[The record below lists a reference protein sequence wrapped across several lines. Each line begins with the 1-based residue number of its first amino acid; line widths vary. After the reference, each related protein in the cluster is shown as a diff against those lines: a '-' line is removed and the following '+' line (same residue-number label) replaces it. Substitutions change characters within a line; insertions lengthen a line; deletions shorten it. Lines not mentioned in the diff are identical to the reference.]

1 MNDRLPQYANILDAQ
16 TLGVLIN
23 GDEDFF
29 IKDLMELGFMP
40 KMVYI
45 IAYIYAKP
53 TPASPSASDLPP
65 ITEAR
70 ACVKREDVAYAAQKR
85 PSPSTG
91 AKNSTLLT
99 VQKKDNLDAAYNARP
114 PAPSPPPLS
123 LYCAAFHEFNIAM
136 AEPTDLMEF
145 TTGELQ
151 QASEF
156 AMTSLPHYESETV
169 RQAQLQALN
178 LLGRQSLWESK
189 ATNLGQRDI
198 KLDGVASVCYL
209 VFQYPIH
216 TVFMDLRN
224 AVGEGS
230 CDPSE
235 QAQCGSIL
243 NWSSPKYAPIRQVS
257 CRPSFLIG
265 PSGGVLAVWGGTF
278 ADRFYFECLALV
290 YVGPQPMASAVNV
303 LQAGAISQPEL
314 RWPIVYGRWQKSFRC
329 LEHGPNTL
337 ELPPPH
343 VLQPTRK
350 SLHSGSSTSSTP
362 GHNNPSCDTHFPRWR
377 WQTGFLKSPF
387 SAPIRRHFQRSL
399 LSSLLADIARKH
411 TRSWQRT
418 VLPHRCTIAHMRSL
432 LGIGQ
437 SYIEGTTEED
447 HFPGAEQKLVLQRV
461 ISLLH
466 SNGLVFG
473 DLCWPNIITNK
484 IGVYLTDFEWAG
496 PEGVTRYPT
505 DLDGVGL
512 ARGG

>member
-23 GDEDFF
+23 GDEDFL
-29 IKDLMELGFMP
+29 IKDLMKLGFMP

-45 IAYIYAKP
+45 IAYIHAKP

-70 ACVKREDVAYAAQKR
+70 AC
-85 PSPSTG
+85 
-91 AKNSTLLT
+91 
-99 VQKKDNLDAAYNARP
+99 KKDNLDAAYNARP
-114 PAPSPPPLS
+114 PAPSPPQLS
-123 LYCAAFHEFNIAM
+123 LYRVAFHEFNIAM

-151 QASEF
+151 QASKF
-156 AMTSLPHYESETV
+156 MMTSLPHYESETV
-169 RQAQLQALN
+169 RQAQLQVLN
-178 LLGRQSLWESK
+178 LLGRQSLWVSK
-189 ATNLGQRDI
+189 ATNSGQRDI
-198 KLDGVASVCYL
+198 KLDGVASVCHP

-216 TVFMDLRN
+216 TAFMDLRN
-224 AVGEGS
+224 AIGEGS

-235 QAQCGSIL
+235 QAQYEFIL

-265 PSGGVLAVWGGTF
+265 LSGGVLAVWGGTF

-350 SLHSGSSTSSTP
+350 SLHSGSSTSNTP
-362 GHNNPSCDTHFPRWR
+362 GHSNPSCDTHFPRWR
-377 WQTGFLKSPF
+377 SFRVNGSECRLMYKS
-387 SAPIRRHFQRSL
+387 R
-399 LSSLLADIARKH
+399 LANRFPQKSIFRAY
-411 TRSWQRT
+411 S
-418 VLPHRCTIAHMRSL
+418 PSFP
-432 LGIGQ
+432 
-437 SYIEGTTEED
+437 ED
-447 HFPGAEQKLVLQRV
+447 LVV
-461 ISLLH
+461 KFA
-466 SNGLVFG
+466 V
-473 DLCWPNIITNK
+473 
-484 IGVYLTDFEWAG
+484 
-496 PEGVTRYPT
+496 RYSK
-505 DLDGVGL
+505 
-512 ARGG
+512 